1 MRMMEDPSSSVKM
14 MICHQLFAIPAVHL
28 LVIHSNTYFH
38 ILSGDALTDASIAVV
53 VGCRACFQFP
63 VSVSTSWVMRLF
75 SDFSASYT

>member
-14 MICHQLFAIPAVHL
+14 MICHQLFAIPAAQ
-28 LVIHSNTYFH
+28 LVSNTYFH
-38 ILSGDALTDASIAVV
+38 ILSGDALTDVSIAVV